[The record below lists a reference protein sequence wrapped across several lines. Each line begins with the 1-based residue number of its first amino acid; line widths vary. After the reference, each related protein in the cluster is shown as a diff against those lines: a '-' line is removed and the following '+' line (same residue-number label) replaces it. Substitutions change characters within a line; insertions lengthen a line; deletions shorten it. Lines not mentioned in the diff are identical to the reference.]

1 MRDSTR
7 ITRSSRR
14 WETWWVR
21 ATALFAGAFTAFA
34 QDPAIQLRT
43 VVTGP
48 RNPTD
53 IQSARDGSGRLFIVQ
68 QQGRIYI
75 FRDGAIEPYPFLDI
89 SERTVGSGER
99 GLLGLAF
106 PPDFA
111 ARQRFYVN
119 YTDRAG
125 HTVIAMYRVGA
136 NPDQADRDSE
146 TVLLQIQQ
154 PFSNHNGGAL
164 RFGPDD
170 MLWIA
175 MGDGGSGGDPRNYA
189 QTRTALLGK
198 MLRLDVESQ
207 PGRALV
213 PPDNPFVGDSSWRP
227 EIWSRGLRNPWRF
240 SFDRLTGDVWIGDVG
255 QDAFEEV
262 NFAPRSSRGG
272 ENYGWNPK
280 EGKSCFLRNC
290 SSEGLVDP
298 VADYPHSQ
306 GCSVTG
312 GYVYRGTRSPGLR
325 GTFLYGDFCSGRM
338 WGARREGASWV
349 VRVVATGAGAISTF
363 GEDEDGEIYV
373 ADHNSGRIARIE
385 GRAAPEVV
393 AALNPATFE
402 EGLIPGSLADIYT
415 YGVRAEAGVRGPDGV
430 AVTVNGIAALA
441 IATANV
447 NGQEFVRVQ
456 VPFEVSGASGSIVV
470 TKDGRTGAAVA
481 FPLRAL
487 QPGVFAEL
495 GVALAVHH
503 ATNTLVTDASPASAG
518 EIVYFY
524 ANGLGAV
531 ADARTLR
538 EVRVTVDGVEC
549 EVFYAGLA
557 PGFPG
562 VYQINVRLPAGVAS
576 GHRDLRVTV
585 DGVASPVVKIA
596 VR

>member
-1 MRDSTR
+1 
-7 ITRSSRR
+7 
-14 WETWWVR
+14 
-21 ATALFAGAFTAFA
+21 
-34 QDPAIQLRT
+34 LRT

-53 IQSARDGSGRLFIVQ
+53 IQSARDGTGRLFIVQ

-75 FRDGAIEPYPFLDI
+75 LRGGFVEPVPFLDI
-89 SERTVGSGER
+89 SDRTVGAGER

-106 PPDFA
+106 PPGFTA
-111 ARQRFYVN
+111 SGRFYVN

-125 HTVIAMYRVGA
+125 NTVIAMYRVSA
-136 NPDQADRDSE
+136 DLNVADRDSE

-164 RFGPDD
+164 RFGPDG

-175 MGDGGSGGDPRNYA
+175 TGDGGSAGDPRNNA
-189 QTRTALLGK
+189 QSLASLLGK

-213 PPDNPFVGDSSWRP
+213 PPDNPFAAAASPTTRP
-227 EIWSRGLRNPWRF
+227 EIWSYGLRNPWRF
-240 SFDRLTGDVWIGDVG
+240 SFDRLTGDVWMGDVG

-262 NFAPRSSRGG
+262 NYSPRSSRGG

-298 VADYPHSQ
+298 VVDYPHSQ

-312 GYVYRGTRSPGLR
+312 GYVYRGDRSPGLR
-325 GTFLYGDFCSGRM
+325 GTFFYGDFCSGRM
-338 WGARREGASWV
+338 WGVRREGSAWV
-349 VRVVATGAGAISTF
+349 NRAVATGAGAISTF

-373 ADHNSGRIARIE
+373 ADHATGRISRIE

-402 EGLIPGSLADIYT
+402 DGLVPGSLADIYA
-415 YGVRAEAGVRGPDGV
+415 YGVRAESGVGGGDGA
-430 AVTVNGIAALA
+430 AVTINGTPALV

-447 NGQEFVRVQ
+447 NGLEFVRVQ
-456 VPFEVSGASGSIVV
+456 VPFEVSGVNASVAV
-470 TKDGRTGAAVA
+470 TKDGRTGAAA
-481 FPLRAL
+481 SFPLRAL
-487 QPGVFAEL
+487 QPGVFSEF

-503 ATNTLVTDASPASAG
+503 ATNTLVTDAAPASAG
-518 EIVYFY
+518 EILYFY
-524 ANGLGAV
+524 ANGLGPV
-531 ADARTLR
+531 ADSRTLG
-538 EVRVTVDGVEC
+538 EVRVTVDGIEC
-549 EVFYAGLA
+549 ELFYAGVA

-562 VYQINVRLPAGVAS
+562 VYQINIRLPGGLTAG
-576 GHRDLRVTV
+576 RRNLRIAI
-585 DGVASPVVKIA
+585 DGLASPVVEIA